1 MVGTQ
6 TLTTDSQ
13 DNVLVGTGTLS
24 AGGSDITES
33 GTTFSLEPEVTQVV
47 AAGTSTTKIGSVI
60 EPFVSAPPQYTGGA
74 VNGVDL
80 GGLRNVWIAI
90 AMSAFTARI

>member
-1 MVGTQ
+1 MWPCWNPLSGRLHELRPYPTEHINTCNFVLW
-6 TLTTDSQ
+6 TL
-13 DNVLVGTGTLS
+13 G

-47 AAGTSTTKIGSVI
+47 AGGTSTTKLGSVI
-60 EPFVSAPPQYTGGA
+60 EPFVSAPPQYTGCA

-80 GGLRNVWIAI
+80 GGLRNV
-90 AMSAFTARI
+90 